1 MSAKG
6 DERKVSGHE
15 TGSRVARRG
24 RPGWSGAG
32 AAARRGKEGQAGAV
46 RWDRREDGEEA
57 LQLPEQREAALP
69 EGEGRLASH
78 PCLAPRKAC
87 AGAGRARSSGRGQE
101 ELGAGLVPHL
111 EPLGG
116 ESMGGYCMG

>member
-1 MSAKG
+1 MRQAAGWRGG
-6 DERKVSGHE
+6 D
-15 TGSRVARRG
+15 
-24 RPGWSGAG
+24 
-32 AAARRGKEGQAGAV
+32 GQAGAGQGPQ
-46 RWDRREDGEEA
+46 RGGGRREEA
-57 LQLPEQREAALP
+57 LQLPELREAALP

-78 PCLAPRKAC
+78 RCLAPRKAC

-111 EPLGG
+111 ELLGG